1 MKEII
6 LIDENS
12 SAQLSFD
19 QGGEVV
25 AYDQTKTNSSLARKI
40 VVTHNTKLTWYG
52 VASGSSDYSLQFV
65 TESGE
70 SIIRM
75 LLLAT

>member
-1 MKEII
+1 MDTL
-6 LIDENS
+6 LINETS
-12 SAQLSFD
+12 PLELSFD
-19 QGGEVV
+19 QGGGVV
-25 AYDQTKTNSSLARKI
+25 VYDQTKGNTALTRKI

-70 SIIRM
+70 SIVRM